1 MTNAPKGTKDLMP
14 KETALF
20 RYLENEFLK
29 VASSY
34 GYNEIMTPVIEHTE
48 LFSRGVGSGTDIV
61 QKEMYTFKDLGGR
74 SISLRPEGTAGVA
87 RAYVQSGELSK
98 AKPVKYSYV
107 SSCFRYEKPQS
118 GRQRMFHQLG
128 IECFGSKEVQADAE
142 VIMLASDFLNNI
154 GLKEITLKIN
164 SIGCNKCREKYKE
177 ALVKYYESVSENLC
191 ETCKIR
197 LNTNPMRLLD
207 CKEDECTKY
216 SSDAPSIL
224 DFICSECANDF
235 SKLQELLTDAGIQ
248 YEVDPRIVRGLDYYN
263 KTAFE
268 FIHEKIGAKATVCGG
283 GRYDN
288 LINTLAGIKEP
299 GIGFGI
305 GLERLMLAIDSEN
318 IDKSISTS
326 PEYVII
332 PAGENV
338 PHEKIYAI
346 AKMLR
351 NSGKTVVVDIM
362 NRNFKSLIKYA
373 NKINAKYALILGEDE
388 LKNEAVTV
396 KNMASGDQRTVK
408 ISELVNSQETIV
420 REL

>member
-224 DFICSECANDF
+224 DFLCSECANDF

-248 YEVDPRIVRGLDYYN
+248 YEVDPQIVRGLDYYN

-408 ISELVNSQETIV
+408 ISELVNSQETI
-420 REL
+420 

>member
-164 SIGCNKCREKYKE
+164 SIGCKKCREKYKE

-388 LKNEAVTV
+388 LKNEDVTV
-396 KNMASGDQRTVK
+396 KNMASGNQRTVK
-408 ISELVNSQETIV
+408 ISELVNSQETI
-420 REL
+420 

>member
-1 MTNAPKGTKDLMP
+1 MTNSPKGTKDLMP

-224 DFICSECANDF
+224 DFLCSECANDF
-235 SKLQELLTDAGIQ
+235 SKLQELLTNAGIQ

-326 PEYVII
+326 PEYVIM
-332 PAGENV
+332 PVGENV
-338 PHEKIYAI
+338 PYEKIYAI

-388 LKNEAVTV
+388 LKNEAATV

-408 ISELVNSQETIV
+408 ISELVNSQETI
-420 REL
+420 

>member
-87 RAYVQSGELSK
+87 RAYVQSGDLSK

-142 VIMLASDFLNNI
+142 VIMLASDFLNNL
-154 GLKEITLKIN
+154 GLKEITLTIN

-224 DFICSECANDF
+224 DFLCSECANDF
-235 SKLQELLTDAGIQ
+235 SKLQELLTNAGIQ

-268 FIHEKIGAKATVCGG
+268 FINEKIGAKATVCGG

-288 LINTLAGIKEP
+288 LINTLAGIEEP

-408 ISELVNSQETIV
+408 ISELVNSQETI
-420 REL
+420 

>member
-224 DFICSECANDF
+224 DFLCSECANDF
-235 SKLQELLTDAGIQ
+235 SKLQELLTNAGIQ

-288 LINTLAGIKEP
+288 LINTLAGIEEP

-408 ISELVNSQETIV
+408 ISELVNSQETI
-420 REL
+420 

>member
-87 RAYVQSGELSK
+87 RAYVQSGDLSK

-224 DFICSECANDF
+224 DFLCSECANDF
-235 SKLQELLTDAGIQ
+235 SKLQELLTNAGIQ

-268 FIHEKIGAKATVCGG
+268 FIHENIGAKATVCGG

-408 ISELVNSQETIV
+408 ISELVNSQETI
-420 REL
+420 

>member
-98 AKPVKYSYV
+98 VKPVKYSYV

-142 VIMLASDFLNNI
+142 VIMLASDFLNNL

-164 SIGCNKCREKYKE
+164 SIGCSKCREKYKE

-207 CKEDECTKY
+207 CKEDECTNY

-224 DFICSECANDF
+224 DFLCSECANDF
-235 SKLQELLTDAGIQ
+235 SKLQELLTNAGIQ

-408 ISELVNSQETIV
+408 ISELVNSQETI
-420 REL
+420 

>member
-164 SIGCNKCREKYKE
+164 SIGCSKCREKYKE

-235 SKLQELLTDAGIQ
+235 SKLQELLTNAGIQ

-408 ISELVNSQETIV
+408 ISELVNSQETI
-420 REL
+420 

>member
-20 RYLENEFLK
+20 RHLENEFLK

-87 RAYVQSGELSK
+87 RAYVQSGDLSK
-98 AKPVKYSYV
+98 AKPVKYSYI

-142 VIMLASDFLNNI
+142 VIMLARDFLNNI

-224 DFICSECANDF
+224 DFLCSECANDF
-235 SKLQELLTDAGIQ
+235 SKLQELLTNAGIQ

-268 FIHEKIGAKATVCGG
+268 FIHENIGAKATVCGG

-288 LINTLAGIKEP
+288 LINTLAGIEEP

-338 PHEKIYAI
+338 PYEKIYAI

-396 KNMASGDQRTVK
+396 KNMASGDQKTVK
-408 ISELVNSQETIV
+408 ISELVNSQETI
-420 REL
+420 

>member
-87 RAYVQSGELSK
+87 RAYVQSGDLSK

-142 VIMLASDFLNNI
+142 VIMLASDFLNNL
-154 GLKEITLKIN
+154 GLKEITLTIN

-224 DFICSECANDF
+224 DFLCSECANDF
-235 SKLQELLTDAGIQ
+235 SKLQELLTNAGIQ

-288 LINTLAGIKEP
+288 LINTLAGIEEP

-408 ISELVNSQETIV
+408 ISELVNSQETI
-420 REL
+420 

>member
-1 MTNAPKGTKDLMP
+1 MTNAPKGTKDLMS

-87 RAYVQSGELSK
+87 RAYVQSGDLSK

-235 SKLQELLTDAGIQ
+235 SKLQELLTNAGIQ

-268 FIHEKIGAKATVCGG
+268 FIHENIGAKATVCGG

-288 LINTLAGIKEP
+288 LINTLAGIEEP

-338 PHEKIYAI
+338 PYEKIYAI

-408 ISELVNSQETIV
+408 ISELVNSQETI
-420 REL
+420 

>member
-29 VASSY
+29 VASLY

-87 RAYVQSGELSK
+87 RAYVQSGDLSK

-142 VIMLASDFLNNI
+142 VIMLASDFLSNI
-154 GLKEITLKIN
+154 GLNEITLKIN
-164 SIGCNKCREKYKE
+164 SIGCIKCREKYKK
-177 ALVKYYESVSENLC
+177 ALVEYYESVSENLC

-207 CKEDECTKY
+207 CKEDGCTKY

-224 DFICSECANDF
+224 DFLCSECAKDF
-235 SKLQELLTDAGIQ
+235 SKLQELLTDVGIQ

-288 LINTLAGIKEP
+288 LINTLAGIEEP

-338 PHEKIYAI
+338 PCEKIYAI

-351 NSGKTVVVDIM
+351 NCGKTVVVDIM

-388 LKNEAVTV
+388 LKNEAVTI
-396 KNMASGDQRTVK
+396 KNMADGDQKTVK
-408 ISELVNSQETIV
+408 ISELVNSQETI
-420 REL
+420 

>member
-87 RAYVQSGELSK
+87 RAYVQSGDLSK

-197 LNTNPMRLLD
+197 LNTIPMRLLD

-408 ISELVNSQETIV
+408 ISELVNSQETI
-420 REL
+420 

>member
-87 RAYVQSGELSK
+87 RAYVQSGDLSK

-142 VIMLASDFLNNI
+142 VIMLASDFLINL

-288 LINTLAGIKEP
+288 LIHTLAGIKEP

-408 ISELVNSQETIV
+408 ISELVNSQETI
-420 REL
+420 

>member
-224 DFICSECANDF
+224 DFLCSECANDF
-235 SKLQELLTDAGIQ
+235 SKLQELLTNAGIQ

-388 LKNEAVTV
+388 LKNEAVMV

-408 ISELVNSQETIV
+408 ISELVNSQETI
-420 REL
+420 

>member
-142 VIMLASDFLNNI
+142 VIMLANDFLNNI

-305 GLERLMLAIDSEN
+305 GLERLMLAIDNEN

-408 ISELVNSQETIV
+408 ISELVNSQETI
-420 REL
+420 

>member
-128 IECFGSKEVQADAE
+128 IECFGSREVQADAE
-142 VIMLASDFLNNI
+142 VIMLASDFLNNL

-164 SIGCNKCREKYKE
+164 SIGCSKCREKYKE

-224 DFICSECANDF
+224 DFLCSECANDF

-268 FIHEKIGAKATVCGG
+268 FIHEKIGAKDTVCGG

-288 LINTLAGIKEP
+288 LINILAGIKEP

-408 ISELVNSQETIV
+408 ISELVNSQETI
-420 REL
+420 

>member
-87 RAYVQSGELSK
+87 RAYVQSGDLSK

-396 KNMASGDQRTVK
+396 KNMTSGDQRTVK
-408 ISELVNSQETIV
+408 ISELVNSQETI
-420 REL
+420 

>member
-87 RAYVQSGELSK
+87 RAYVQSGDLSK

-142 VIMLASDFLNNI
+142 VIMIARDFLNNI

-224 DFICSECANDF
+224 DFLCSECANDF

-305 GLERLMLAIDSEN
+305 GLERLMLAIDNEN

-408 ISELVNSQETIV
+408 ISELVNSQETI
-420 REL
+420 

>member
-1 MTNAPKGTKDLMP
+1 
-14 KETALF
+14 
-20 RYLENEFLK
+20 
-29 VASSY
+29 
-34 GYNEIMTPVIEHTE
+34 
-48 LFSRGVGSGTDIV
+48 
-61 QKEMYTFKDLGGR
+61 
-74 SISLRPEGTAGVA
+74 
-87 RAYVQSGELSK
+87 
-98 AKPVKYSYV
+98 
-107 SSCFRYEKPQS
+107 
-118 GRQRMFHQLG
+118 
-128 IECFGSKEVQADAE
+128 
-142 VIMLASDFLNNI
+142 
-154 GLKEITLKIN
+154 
-164 SIGCNKCREKYKE
+164 
-177 ALVKYYESVSENLC
+177 
-191 ETCKIR
+191 
-197 LNTNPMRLLD
+197 MRLLD

-408 ISELVNSQETIV
+408 ISELVNSQETI
-420 REL
+420 

>member
-14 KETALF
+14 KETVLF

-34 GYNEIMTPVIEHTE
+34 GYNEIMTPVIENTE

-177 ALVKYYESVSENLC
+177 ALVKYYESVSANLC

-408 ISELVNSQETIV
+408 ISELVNSQETI
-420 REL
+420 

>member
-224 DFICSECANDF
+224 DFLCSECANDF
-235 SKLQELLTDAGIQ
+235 SKLQELLTNAGIQ

-326 PEYVII
+326 PEYVIM
-332 PAGENV
+332 PVGENV

-408 ISELVNSQETIV
+408 ISELVNSQETI
-420 REL
+420 

>member
-87 RAYVQSGELSK
+87 RAYVQSGDLSK

-326 PEYVII
+326 PEYVIM
-332 PAGENV
+332 PVGENV

-408 ISELVNSQETIV
+408 ISELVNSQETI
-420 REL
+420 

>member
-87 RAYVQSGELSK
+87 RAYVQSGDLSK

-235 SKLQELLTDAGIQ
+235 SKLQELLTNAGIQ

-268 FIHEKIGAKATVCGG
+268 FIHENIGAKATVCGG

-288 LINTLAGIKEP
+288 LINTLAGIEEP

-338 PHEKIYAI
+338 PYEKIYAI

-408 ISELVNSQETIV
+408 ISELVNSQETI
-420 REL
+420 

>member
-20 RYLENEFLK
+20 RYLESEFLE
-29 VASSY
+29 VALSY

-87 RAYVQSGELSK
+87 RAYVQSGDLSK

-142 VIMLASDFLNNI
+142 VIMLASDFLSNI
-154 GLKEITLKIN
+154 GLNEITLKIN
-164 SIGCNKCREKYKE
+164 SIGCIKCREKYKK
-177 ALVKYYESVSENLC
+177 ALVEYYESVSENLC

-224 DFICSECANDF
+224 DFLCSECAKDF

-288 LINTLAGIKEP
+288 LINTLAGIEEP

-338 PHEKIYAI
+338 PCEKIYAI

-351 NSGKTVVVDIM
+351 NCGKTVVVDIM

-408 ISELVNSQETIV
+408 ISELVNSQETI
-420 REL
+420 

>member
-87 RAYVQSGELSK
+87 RAYVQSGDLSK

-142 VIMLASDFLNNI
+142 VIMLASDFLSNI
-154 GLKEITLKIN
+154 GLNKITLKVNNIDC
-164 SIGCNKCREKYKE
+164 IKCRKKYKK
-177 ALVKYYESVSENLC
+177 ALVEYYESVSENLC

-224 DFICSECANDF
+224 DFLCSECAKDF

-288 LINTLAGIKEP
+288 LINTLAGIEEP

-332 PAGENV
+332 SAGENV
-338 PHEKIYAI
+338 LCEKIYAI

-351 NSGKTVVVDIM
+351 NCGKMVVVDIM
-362 NRNFKSLIKYA
+362 NKNFKSLIKYA
-373 NKINAKYALILGEDE
+373 NKINAKCALILGEDE
-388 LKNEAVTV
+388 LKNEAVTI
-396 KNMASGDQRTVK
+396 KNMTDGNQKTIK
-408 ISELVNSQETIV
+408 ISELINSQETI
-420 REL
+420 

>member
-34 GYNEIMTPVIEHTE
+34 GYNEIMTPIIEHTE

-224 DFICSECANDF
+224 DFLCSECANDF
-235 SKLQELLTDAGIQ
+235 SKLQELLTNAGIQ

-408 ISELVNSQETIV
+408 ISELVNSQETI
-420 REL
+420 

>member
-20 RYLENEFLK
+20 RYFENEFLK

-224 DFICSECANDF
+224 DFLCSECANDF

-248 YEVDPRIVRGLDYYN
+248 YKVDPRIVRGLDYYN

-408 ISELVNSQETIV
+408 ISELVNSQETI
-420 REL
+420 

>member
-107 SSCFRYEKPQS
+107 SSCFRYEKPQN

-142 VIMLASDFLNNI
+142 VIMLASDFLNNL

-164 SIGCNKCREKYKE
+164 SIGCSKCREKYKE

-408 ISELVNSQETIV
+408 ISELVNSQETI
-420 REL
+420 

>member
-235 SKLQELLTDAGIQ
+235 SKLQELLTNAGIQ

-388 LKNEAVTV
+388 LKNEAVMV

-408 ISELVNSQETIV
+408 ISELVNSQETI
-420 REL
+420 

>member
-87 RAYVQSGELSK
+87 RAYVQSGDLSK

-235 SKLQELLTDAGIQ
+235 SKLQELLTNAGIQ

-268 FIHEKIGAKATVCGG
+268 FIHENIGAKATVCGG

-288 LINTLAGIKEP
+288 LINTLAGIEEP

-338 PHEKIYAI
+338 PYEKIYAI

-373 NKINAKYALILGEDE
+373 NKINTKYALILGEDE

-408 ISELVNSQETIV
+408 ISELVNSQETI
-420 REL
+420 

>member
-87 RAYVQSGELSK
+87 RAYVQSGDLSK

-351 NSGKTVVVDIM
+351 NFGKTVVVDIM

-408 ISELVNSQETIV
+408 ISELVNSQETI
-420 REL
+420 

>member
-29 VASSY
+29 VALSY

-224 DFICSECANDF
+224 DFLCSECANDF
-235 SKLQELLTDAGIQ
+235 SKLQELLTNAGIQ

-408 ISELVNSQETIV
+408 ISELVNSQETI
-420 REL
+420 

>member
-191 ETCKIR
+191 KTCKIR

-351 NSGKTVVVDIM
+351 NSGKTVAVDIM

-408 ISELVNSQETIV
+408 ISELVNSQETI
-420 REL
+420 

>member
-48 LFSRGVGSGTDIV
+48 LFSRGVGSSTDIV

-98 AKPVKYSYV
+98 VKPVKYSYV

-224 DFICSECANDF
+224 DFLCSECAGDF
-235 SKLQELLTDAGIQ
+235 TKLKKLLTAAAVQ

-288 LINTLAGIKEP
+288 LINTLARIKEP

-408 ISELVNSQETIV
+408 ISELVNSQETI
-420 REL
+420 

>member
-177 ALVKYYESVSENLC
+177 ALVKYYGSVSENLC

-408 ISELVNSQETIV
+408 ISELVNSQETI
-420 REL
+420 

>member
-74 SISLRPEGTAGVA
+74 SISLRPESTAGVA

-224 DFICSECANDF
+224 DFLCSECANDF

-408 ISELVNSQETIV
+408 ISELVNSQETI
-420 REL
+420 

>member
-61 QKEMYTFKDLGGR
+61 QKEMYTFKDLSGR

-87 RAYVQSGELSK
+87 RAYVQSGDLSK

-142 VIMLASDFLNNI
+142 VIMLANDFLNNI

-248 YEVDPRIVRGLDYYN
+248 YKVDPRIVRGLDYYN

-408 ISELVNSQETIV
+408 ISELVNSQETI
-420 REL
+420 

>member
-20 RYLENEFLK
+20 RYLENEFLE

-87 RAYVQSGELSK
+87 RAYVQSGDLSK

-326 PEYVII
+326 PEYVIM
-332 PAGENV
+332 PVGENV

-408 ISELVNSQETIV
+408 ISELVNSQETI
-420 REL
+420 

>member
-87 RAYVQSGELSK
+87 RAYVQSGDLSK

-142 VIMLASDFLNNI
+142 VIMLASDFLNNL
-154 GLKEITLKIN
+154 GLKEITLTIN

-224 DFICSECANDF
+224 DFLCSECANDF
-235 SKLQELLTDAGIQ
+235 SKLQELLTNAGIQ

-373 NKINAKYALILGEDE
+373 NKINAKYVLILGEDE

-408 ISELVNSQETIV
+408 ISELVNSQETI
-420 REL
+420 